1 MDGVDLPLLERIASR
16 RRFEPRTL
24 EIAKRLFVYGEP
36 PKRLAVEYG
45 LNVQRIYAIQRRV
58 LEAAA
63 ASKLPEGWEE
73 LTVAGPRELVASF
86 REAFEKA
93 LAASG
98 AAADVRK

>member
-1 MDGVDLPLLERIASR
+1 MDGIDLPLLERIASR

-36 PKRLAVEYG
+36 ARRLAAEYG
-45 LNVQRIYAIQRRV
+45 VNVQRIYAIQRRV
-58 LEAAA
+58 LAAAA

-73 LTVAGPRELVASF
+73 LTVSGPRELVASF
-86 REAFEKA
+86 RDAFEKA

-98 AAADVRK
+98 AARDAQK